1 MHYFCN
7 KIPVHSKAL
16 IVKFHI
22 EKSIPRKFQPLLNF
36 KVLAST
42 SGAQRVPGERGSQQI
57 LSLHVKIRRSQD
69 AALPQNF
76 PILYIIY
83 AWSSRKQVSS
93 EIEVF
98 VRSASQGEYG
108 TILEEIIGF
117 SS

>member
-16 IVKFHI
+16 IVKFHTA
-22 EKSIPRKFQPLLNF
+22 EKHTKKISTITKLLKVSINDTGHSGS
-36 KVLAST
+36 LASV
-42 SGAQRVPGERGSQQI
+42 APNRYWVNMLNP
-57 LSLHVKIRRSQD
+57 
-69 AALPQNF
+69 
-76 PILYIIY
+76 
-83 AWSSRKQVSS
+83 VSS